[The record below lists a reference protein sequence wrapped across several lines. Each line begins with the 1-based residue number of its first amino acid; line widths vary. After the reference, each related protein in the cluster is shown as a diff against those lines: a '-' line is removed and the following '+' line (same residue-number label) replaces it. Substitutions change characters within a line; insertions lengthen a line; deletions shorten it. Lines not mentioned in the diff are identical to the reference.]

1 MSGVLLRQRGLC
13 IRDII
18 EAKGLCI
25 RDIIEAKGPLYQG
38 YY

>member
-1 MSGVLLRQRGLC
+1 MILLRHMVFVAGVLLRQRGLC

-18 EAKGLCI
+18 EAKG
-25 RDIIEAKGPLYQG
+25 PLYQG